1 MTLLELLQAGEIDAF
16 NNQRGVH
23 NAPTLF
29 AEDLAGLDLRGADL
43 NGANLEKADLSEAD
57 LRGVNLSRANLNGA
71 DLTEAKLQGAICVQT
86 RLRGAY
92 IDQADLDKAD
102 LTGADLREAVL
113 TGSDG
118 PGAVFARAKL
128 READMKE
135 AKLTGAIFT
144 EARLENADLSGAY
157 LEGCDFTEAS
167 LGGASLENAS
177 LEGAVFASARA
188 ANVSFQKAKL
198 MGANFERCDLT
209 AAALDEA
216 DLRGANLKEAD
227 LTEATMDGANMEGVE
242 MRGAAGAADAGE
254 GAQVEEAL
262 PDAPPQIVAEDLRGA
277 VQGSHVALLWENEED
292 GSSLANRMAV
302 LEQGADFD
310 GVAPALAGPAEIT
323 LARDVVDHGDGFA
336 SVLLLERPTGV
347 ELQITW
353 VNTEGERTS
362 QVERLGYEAAVRPM
376 ILGGESLRIVGLGRR
391 GPTLHIL
398 RVLPEGGV
406 EVLSSVKATTARGL
420 IGGLHPVLLTRG
432 GAVHVVSDVG
442 LGAPLQAPPGFE
454 LRGATACVNG
464 GQVTLAWLPQG
475 KKGLSYATLEPGER
489 PETEVALKTE
499 VVLAVDLF
507 IQDGKPAAY
516 VVREDPARGGACG
529 VWRVDLGEYNAKPID
544 VFNQDKHDI
553 ETMRVIGVDGDAVTL
568 LCTTL
573 TEEVLV
579 LRSTGGKAKV
589 LCTL

>member
-1 MTLLELLQAGEIDAF
+1 VTLLELLQAGKIEDF

-23 NAPTLF
+23 NAPTLY

-43 NGANLEKADLSEAD
+43 NGANLEKADLSESD

-71 DLTEAKLQGAICVQT
+71 DLTEAKLQGAVCVQT
-86 RLRGAY
+86 KLRGAY
-92 IDQADLDKAD
+92 IDQADLDNAD

-118 PGAVFARAKL
+118 PGAVFTRAKL
-128 READMKE
+128 REANMKE

-144 EARLENADLSGAY
+144 EARMENADLSGAY
-157 LEGCDFTEAS
+157 LEGCNFSEAS
-167 LGGASLENAS
+167 LGGASLEGAH
-177 LEGAVFASARA
+177 LEGAIFTAARA

-209 AAALDEA
+209 AAALDGA
-216 DLRGANLKEAD
+216 DLTGANMKEAD
-227 LTEATMDGANMEGVE
+227 LTEATLDGANLEGVE
-242 MRGAAGAADAGE
+242 MRGAALGGDAADA
-254 GAQVEEAL
+254 APAEEAL
-262 PDAPPQIVAEDLRGA
+262 PESPAQIVAEDLRGA
-277 VQGSHVALLWENEED
+277 VKGSHVALLWENEED
-292 GSSLANRMAV
+292 GTSLANRLAV
-302 LEQGADFD
+302 LKQGQEFD

-336 SVLLLERPTGV
+336 AVLLLERPTGV
-347 ELQITW
+347 ELQVTW
-353 VNTEGERTS
+353 LGTDGSRKS

-376 ILGGESLRIVGLGRR
+376 ILGGDALRIVGLGRR

-398 RVLPEGGV
+398 KVVPEGGV

-432 GAVHVVSDVG
+432 GAVHMVTDTG
-442 LGAPLQAPPGFE
+442 LSAPLKAPPGFE
-454 LRGATACVNG
+454 LRAATACVHEK
-464 GQVTLAWLPQG
+464 QVTLAWLPQD
-475 KKGLSYATLEPGER
+475 KKGLTYSVLEPGER
-489 PETEVALKTE
+489 PETLVTLKTE
-499 VVLAVDLF
+499 VILAVDLF
-507 IQDGKPAAY
+507 IQNGQPAAY
-516 VVREDPARGGACG
+516 VVREDPSRGGGCG
-529 VWRVDLGEYNAKPID
+529 VWRVDLTEHDAKPVDI
-544 VFNQDKHDI
+544 FNHDKHDI
-553 ETMRVIGVDGDAVTL
+553 ETMRVIGVDGDAVTM